1 MFSRALRLGRAAPR
15 VWALSSAVRGPV
27 QLHASRLLCTV
38 PTPVAAKQ
46 AEGADSRSHNAE
58 LALDATS
65 ALDETE
71 LLDGDDGAGA
81 ASSKD
86 DYELSLIHI

>member
-1 MFSRALRLGRAAPR
+1 
-15 VWALSSAVRGPV
+15 
-27 QLHASRLLCTV
+27 
-38 PTPVAAKQ
+38 VAAKQ
-46 AEGADSRSHNAE
+46 AEGAE

-65 ALDETE
+65 ALDKVE

-86 DYELSLIHI
+86 DYEDDAFYAALRTLQTRMAPSTAPSCVKT